1 MRNLLQLSDMY
12 AQTETINSES
22 HSHETL
28 HIIKYDVNIQLLERE
43 VWAIVL
49 IFRNTSICSFYLVAL
64 ENFSSA
70 RWN

>member
-28 HIIKYDVNIQLLERE
+28 HIKYDVNIQLLERE
-43 VWAIVL
+43 VWVIVL
-49 IFRNTSICSFYLVAL
+49 IFGNPSICSFYLVAL

-70 RWN
+70 QWN